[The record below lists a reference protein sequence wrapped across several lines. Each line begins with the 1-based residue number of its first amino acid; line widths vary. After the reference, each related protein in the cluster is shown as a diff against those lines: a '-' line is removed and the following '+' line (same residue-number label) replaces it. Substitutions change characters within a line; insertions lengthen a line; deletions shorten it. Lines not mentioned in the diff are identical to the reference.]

1 MEIEF
6 KSLMPHAKFN
16 RLTLGDYQ
24 QFVELEELVAFQ
36 KSGIPS
42 DHAPPHWTCKEFEDY
57 LNKGEIVNGI
67 FDQEKMFAF
76 YIFHATSDELHIS
89 EIGVHPDYQGRGF
102 GKCILKLLEKEAKS
116 RGLGKCTLTVDPFN
130 ERAICL
136 YLHCGYQIKTYK
148 TAYFGS
154 AYPNTDRFW
163 MEYVF
168 EGPKKLAMG
177 TLKIRVD
184 DANALKLAFE
194 KGFAG
199 TELIISS
206 DHNCKHNF
214 VILRK

>member
-6 KSLMPHAKFN
+6 TSLMPHAKFK
-16 RLTLGDYQ
+16 RLTSGDYQ

-42 DHAPPHWTCKEFEDY
+42 DHAPPHWTCKEFEEY
-57 LNKGEIVNGI
+57 LDKGEIVNGI
-67 FDQEKMFAF
+67 FDQQQMFAF
-76 YIFHATSDELHIS
+76 YIFHVRPDELHIT

-102 GKCILKLLEKEAKS
+102 GKCLLKLLEKEAKN
-116 RGLGKCTLTVDPFN
+116 RRLKKCALTVDPFN
-130 ERAICL
+130 ERAISL
-136 YLHCGYQIKTYK
+136 YLRCGYQIRTYK

-154 AYPNTDRFW
+154 AYPNTDRFC

-168 EGPKKLAMG
+168 EEPKKLPME

-184 DANALKLAFE
+184 DVKALKSALE
-194 KGFAG
+194 KGFSG

-214 VILRK
+214 VILK